1 MIFYKAAILSN
12 HGKVICMEEP
22 ETHTFPPYIASVV
35 QDIIDAEDNQFFI
48 STHSPYVANSLME
61 ALGDDLAIYLM
72 NMVNG
77 ETTVKRVSD
86 EEVQEMYDN
95 GVDLFF
101 NMETYL

>member
-1 MIFYKAAILSN
+1 
-12 HGKVICMEEP
+12 MEEP

-61 ALGDDLAIYLM
+61 SVSDDLAIYFV
-72 NMVNG
+72 NMVDG
-77 ETTVKRVSD
+77 ETTVKRASD
-86 EEVQEMYDN
+86 ADVEEIYAN
-95 GVDLFF
+95 GVDMFF